1 MAGFMPVPGVVFEV
15 SSIDL
20 SLNGKLLAS
29 GQSLGSRDGT
39 NRHGLDDGYLVA
51 HPTNRKW
58 LISPIISGL
67 TRLIPFITHLLG
79 GMSHQV
85 DDGYEL

>member
-58 LISPIISGL
+58 LMILVCFGGL
-67 TRLIPFITHLLG
+67 TLLIPLITVFL
-79 GMSHQV
+79 STC
-85 DDGYEL
+85 